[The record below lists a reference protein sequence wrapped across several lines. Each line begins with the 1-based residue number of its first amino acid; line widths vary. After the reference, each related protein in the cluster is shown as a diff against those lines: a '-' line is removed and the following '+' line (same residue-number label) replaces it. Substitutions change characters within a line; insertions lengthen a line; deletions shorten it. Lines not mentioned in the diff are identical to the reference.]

1 MARRPEALASQ
12 LLAESGVSDP
22 PVDVERLAAS
32 HGALV
37 SRSPFK
43 DGEVSGMLMRREGQP
58 PVIGVNDA
66 HPERRQRFTIAH
78 ELGHLLLHPGR
89 EVVLDRPVRINLRDK
104 TSSMATDQEE
114 IEANAFAASLLMPA
128 ELVRSE
134 LLNLDPAIRQDPDRC
149 TIQLAD
155 VFRVST
161 AAMGFRLINLG
172 LVS

>member
-1 MARRPEALASQ
+1 MARRLETLASQ
-12 LLAESGVSDP
+12 LLAESGVSAP
-22 PVDVERLAAS
+22 PVDVERLAETY
-32 HGALV
+32 GALV

-43 DGEVSGMLMRREGQP
+43 DGEVSGMLLRREGQP
-58 PVIGVNDA
+58 PVIGVNDT
-66 HPERRQRFTIAH
+66 HPDRRQRFTIAH

-89 EVVLDRPVRINLRDK
+89 EVVLDRPVRINLRDR

-128 ELVRSE
+128 EMLRSE
-134 LLNLDPAIRQDPDRC
+134 LLNLGPAIRQDSDRC

-155 VFRVST
+155 VFLVST